1 MAISRLTLLLEKSR
15 IKMVI
20 RKISVGADYK
30 NAMNYMHNQSVLQ
43 GNYKIHLIRQTDAGD
58 IEIYIEANDEV
69 VLWKKINGNMPF
81 LIEYNIDF

>member
-1 MAISRLTLLLEKSR
+1 
-15 IKMVI
+15 MVI

-30 NAMNYMHNQSVLQ
+30 NAMNYMHNQFVLQ
-43 GNYKIHLIRQTDAGD
+43 GNYKIHLIRQTEAGD
-58 IEIYIEANDEV
+58 VEIFIESNDEV

>member
-1 MAISRLTLLLEKSR
+1 
-15 IKMVI
+15 MVI

-43 GNYKIHLIRQTDAGD
+43 GNYKIHLIRQTEQGD
-58 IEIYIEANDEV
+58 IEIFIEANDEV
-69 VLWKKINGNMPF
+69 VLWKKINVNMPF

>member
-1 MAISRLTLLLEKSR
+1 
-15 IKMVI
+15 MVI

-43 GNYKIHLIRQTDAGD
+43 GNYKIHLIRQTETGD
-58 IEIYIEANDEV
+58 IEIFIESSDEV

>member
-1 MAISRLTLLLEKSR
+1 
-15 IKMVI
+15 MVI
-20 RKISVGADYK
+20 RKISVGSDYK

-69 VLWKKINGNMPF
+69 VLWKKINGSMPF

>member
-1 MAISRLTLLLEKSR
+1 
-15 IKMVI
+15 MVI

-30 NAMNYMHNQSVLQ
+30 NAMNYMHNQAVLQ
-43 GNYKIHLIRQTDAGD
+43 GNYNIHLIRQTEAGD
-58 IEIYIEANDEV
+58 VEIFIESNDEV

>member
-1 MAISRLTLLLEKSR
+1 MGRLRLILLQEKSQR
-15 IKMVI
+15 EMVI

-30 NAMNYMHNQSVLQ
+30 NAMNYMHNQVVLQ
-43 GNYKIHLIRQTDAGD
+43 GNYKIHLIRQTEAGD
-58 IEIYIEANDEV
+58 IEIFIEANDEV